1 LTVTIVKMGGS
12 LAHSRAQ
19 REGWLSTLAACGR
32 PLIVTPGG
40 GPFAAAVRAAQTGM
54 GFDDRAAHWM
64 ALLAMEQYGVA
75 LAAFSEVF
83 SLAASI
89 SEMESILQGGGIP
102 VWLPSRMVLP
112 AIEVPASWDAT
123 SDSLSAWLAA
133 KMGARRLLLIKSCDC
148 SESSSVEDLAMDDIV
163 DPLFPLFAGQA
174 GVEVFIAGP
183 AALASALDILRG
195 GGMPGAVVDIGV
207 A

>member
-12 LAHSRAQ
+12 LAHSAAQ
-19 REGWLSTLAACGR
+19 REGWLSALAAWGG
-32 PLIVTPGG
+32 PLIVVPGG
-40 GPFAAAVRAAQTGM
+40 GPFAAAVRTAQAEM
-54 GFDDRAAHWM
+54 GFDDSVAHRM
-64 ALLAMEQYGVA
+64 ALLAMEQYGAA
-75 LAAFSEVF
+75 LAACSKVF
-83 SLAASI
+83 QLAASI
-89 SEMESILQGGGIP
+89 SEIENILQAGGIP
-102 VWLPSRMVLP
+102 VWLASRIILP

-133 KMGARRLLLIKSCDC
+133 KMGARRLLLIKSRDC
-148 SESSSVEDLAMDDIV
+148 PDPSSVEDLAMDDVV

-183 AALASALDILRG
+183 AALASAPDILRG
-195 GGMPGAVVDIGV
+195 GGMPGAKVVL

>member
-12 LAHSRAQ
+12 LAYSAAQ
-19 REGWLSTLAACGR
+19 REGWLAALVAWGG
-32 PLIVTPGG
+32 PQIVVPGG
-40 GPFAAAVRAAQTGM
+40 GPFAAAVRAAQTEL
-54 GFDDRAAHWM
+54 GFDGRAAHRM

-75 LAAFSEVF
+75 LAAFSKVF
-83 SLAASI
+83 SLAASTGEI
-89 SEMESILQGGGIP
+89 ESILQAGGIP
-102 VWLPSRMVLP
+102 VWLPSAMALQ

-133 KMGARRLLLIKSCDC
+133 KMGAPRLLLVKSCDC
-148 SESSSVEDLAMDDIV
+148 ADGALVEDLAMDDVV

-174 GVEVFIAGP
+174 GIEVFIAGP
-183 AALASALDILRG
+183 AALPGAMDLLRG
-195 GGMPGAVVDIGV
+195 GGIPGARVSL